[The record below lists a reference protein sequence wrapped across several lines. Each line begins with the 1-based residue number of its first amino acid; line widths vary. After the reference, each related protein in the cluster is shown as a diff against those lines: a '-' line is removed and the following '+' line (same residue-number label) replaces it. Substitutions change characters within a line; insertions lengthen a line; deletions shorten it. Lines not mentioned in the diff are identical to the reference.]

1 MPAYAGMTRN
11 VAGSN
16 VYAKKMPQF
25 AAFFVAINV
34 VDPIGSS
41 SLQNDKETRSLNS

>member
-1 MPAYAGMTRN
+1 MTRN
-11 VAGSN
+11 VAGSD
-16 VYAKKMPQF
+16 VYAKMPQF

-41 SLQNDKETRSLNS
+41 SLQDDKETRSLNS